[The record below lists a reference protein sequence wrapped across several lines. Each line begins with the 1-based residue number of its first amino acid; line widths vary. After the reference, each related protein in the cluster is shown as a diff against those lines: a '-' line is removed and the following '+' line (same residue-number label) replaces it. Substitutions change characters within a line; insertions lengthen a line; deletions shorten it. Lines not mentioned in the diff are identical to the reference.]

1 MVDILNINF
10 ERVTFWCILF
20 LSSILI
26 SVNLID
32 INMCKVLILH
42 EMCYLVYK
50 KFTPYD
56 NNKTKVWQEILITI
70 TLAFSREAV
79 HEKL

>member
-1 MVDILNINF
+1 
-10 ERVTFWCILF
+10 
-20 LSSILI
+20 
-26 SVNLID
+26 
-32 INMCKVLILH
+32 MCKVLILH
-42 EMCYLVYK
+42 EMCYFVYK
-50 KFTPYD
+50 KLPYD